1 MEQFARLGNSNNK
14 QQNIILFDN
23 GKKSI
28 IFRKFAVIKKV
39 KKEKIMYIGQ
49 ITHTI
54 GLEKYNLDI
63 ESVQYTDN
71 NLGVVII
78 DQKDRFQFTV
88 LSTNIPKK
96 QHLLEN
102 DSQFFAKTWSENQ
115 QIANQLRNSQ
125 FFKDTGRRVDINF
138 VTAEVWE
145 IITE

>member
-1 MEQFARLGNSNNK
+1 LGNSNNK